1 MQNPENLAKNLV
13 NPVSAAGIYPKKITT
28 VILTAY
34 KTPPSLC
41 AERDPAG
48 HLLWRCW

>member
-41 AERDPAG
+41 AEV
-48 HLLWRCW
+48 LLSTKDCPKDY